1 VFEPADKAF
10 DFSGSDF
17 APGEVKR
24 HGSAQSG
31 LGSRE
36 PIRRGVPV
44 AFEKLQRPGEQPR
57 GTEQSVRLIR
67 KESSFTLAARH
78 RPTRNVDQVSD
89 SLKRQG
95 RVSAESL
102 ERAVRQT
109 LLHRTK
115 KVEWTKDLEAK
126 QDHVSV
132 WSWRAESEVLPESIE
147 VLRPRVRASMTDGLG
162 CRHVS
167 HLVAM

>member
-1 VFEPADKAF
+1 
-10 DFSGSDF
+10 
-17 APGEVKR
+17 
-24 HGSAQSG
+24 QSWMS
-31 LGSRE
+31 SRE
-36 PIRRGVPV
+36 PLRSGVPV
-44 AFEKLQRPGEQPR
+44 TFEKIQRLGEQPR

-67 KESSFTLAARH
+67 KESPFTLAARH
-78 RPTRNVDQVSD
+78 RPTRNVDEVSD

-95 RVSAESL
+95 RVSAESI
-102 ERAVRQT
+102 ECTVRQT
-109 LLHRTK
+109 LLHRTE

-132 WSWRAESEVLPESIE
+132 WSWRAESEILPESIE
-147 VLRPRVRASMTDGLG
+147 VLRPRVRASMTDSLG